1 MTTMNRAAFKRQLQV
16 GLNTVFGLEYRRYP
30 EQWREFLDLDTSSKA
45 YEEDVLLV
53 GLGPAAVKPE
63 GTGVT
68 YDAGG
73 ESWVQRYVHETIAL
87 AFAITEEAVE
97 DGQYGNIGQK
107 YSRALA
113 RSMQHT
119 KEVKAANLLN
129 NGFSTS
135 FPIGDAAALFSTAH
149 PLWGGG
155 NGANTPSTQADLSE
169 ASLEDAL
176 IAISNFVD
184 DRGIP
189 VACTATKLIVPPNLK
204 FVAQRLLFSDFR
216 PGSADNDVNALKSM
230 GMLPGGFAVNQ
241 RLIDTNAWFL
251 KTDVMDGMKMVQRTK
266 IQRGVEGDFETG
278 NMRYKARERYSIGAT
293 DWRSGYGSQG
303 GS

>member
-1 MTTMNRAAFKRQLQV
+1 MATMNRSNFKRQLQI
-16 GLNTVFGLEYRRYP
+16 GLNTVFGLEYRRYE
-30 EQWREFLDLDTSSKA
+30 EQWRQFLDLDTSSKA

-53 GLGPAAVKPE
+53 GLGAAAVKAE

-68 YDAGG
+68 YDSGG

-119 KEVKAANLLN
+119 KEVKSANLLN

-135 FPIGDAAALFSTAH
+135 YPIGDAAAFFSTAH
-149 PLWGGG
+149 PLYGGG
-155 NGANTPSTQADLSE
+155 NGSNTPSTQADLSE

-189 VACTATKLIVPPNLK
+189 VATTAKKLIVPPNLA

-216 PGSADNDVNALKSM
+216 PGTADNDVNAMRSM
-230 GMLPGGFAVNQ
+230 GMLPEGYAVNQ
-241 RLIDTNAWFL
+241 RLTDTNAWFI
-251 KTDVMDGMKMVQRTK
+251 KTDMPDGMKMVQRTK

-278 NMRYKARERYSIGAT
+278 NMRYKARERYSVGVSN
-293 DWRSGYGSQG
+293 WRSAYASSG